1 MHVLSEIVSSWWRR
15 FSRGR
20 LCVNV
25 NTCSKDVRL
34 GFLDL
39 GFSWV
44 GGLGDN
50 LVSELLAHLSKNS
63 PLYLRLTAG

>member
-1 MHVLSEIVSSWWRR
+1 
-15 FSRGR
+15 
-20 LCVNV
+20 
-25 NTCSKDVRL
+25 L